1 MDKYTYRV
9 TWSEE
14 DGKYVG
20 LCAEFPS
27 LSCLADTQ
35 EAALT
40 GIRDTVKKVVQD
52 MQSTGETIP
61 QPLATRR
68 YSGKFTVRVP
78 PDVHRKLLIQAAES
92 KVSFNRLVSAK
103 LSEYGQGMSRFWGT
117 DFSNSETAKNYD
129 KAVKEKRGSPS
140 VSRGVSK

>member
-14 DGKYVG
+14 DGQYVG

-27 LSCLADTQ
+27 LSWLADTP
-35 EAALT
+35 EAALA
-40 GIRDTVKKVVQD
+40 GIRDTVKQVIDD
-52 MQSTGETIP
+52 MKSEGEPIP
-61 QPLATRR
+61 EPLATRN

-78 PDVHRKLLIQAAES
+78 PEVHRKLQIQAAES

-103 LSEYGQGMSRFWGT
+103 LSE
-117 DFSNSETAKNYD
+117 
-129 KAVKEKRGSPS
+129 
-140 VSRGVSK
+140 